1 MKSHHASSVRKRMH
15 TPQRRRPRKEAMG
28 QLSCVAFACGVGA
41 AAAIASAVIFSL
53 IALFCSLPSS
63 PVSALGYAAGA
74 IGFAAA
80 GFAAGRRGH
89 AALNSGILT
98 ACAMTL
104 VSLVIS
110 LLPLENSSAPPLAE
124 ILARLGYAAVCVI
137 FAIVGSNRR

>member
-1 MKSHHASSVRKRMH
+1 MEYL
-15 TPQRRRPRKEAMG
+15 P
-28 QLSCVAFACGVGA
+28 CVAFACGVGA
-41 AAAIASAVIFSL
+41 AAAVLSAVIFSL
-53 IALFCSLPSS
+53 IALLCGFSS
-63 PVSALGYAAGA
+63 PPVSALGYAAGA

-124 ILARLGYAAVCVI
+124 ILARLGYATVCVI
-137 FAIVGSNRR
+137 FAIVGSNRK